1 MDTAIAESP
10 RLSKSFSAF
19 KLEHGLLSNM
29 REDKFPTTLWAWCN
43 DCLATDE
50 GATHFGYVHEGT
62 CVISSASGQFN
73 LGRGMVFSMPGKGT
87 VLGHGRGIAVSRH
100 GYRGF
105 FQIGGP
111 IEERGRL
118 KYIDGC
124 TDSLLIPPVMYGD
137 PCLNLLCFPPG
148 INQTPHT
155 HPSMRVGI
163 VASGAGICSTPTGNI
178 PLVPGQVFVIH
189 AEGLHSFATPDRAM
203 RVIAYHPDSDF
214 GPTHENHPMI
224 NRTIV
229 EGKSASAIKEI
240 RTR

>member
-1 MDTAIAESP
+1 V
-10 RLSKSFSAF
+10 RKSFSGF
-19 KLEHGLLSNM
+19 KLEHGLLSDL
-29 REDKFPTTLWAWCN
+29 RGDQFPTTLSAWSD
-43 DCLATDE
+43 DCLVMAE
-50 GATHFGYVHEGT
+50 GATHFAYVHEGT
-62 CVISSASGQFN
+62 CSLSSASGQFT
-73 LGRGMVFSMPGKGT
+73 LGPGMVFCVPGKGM
-87 VLGHGRGIAVSRH
+87 VSGHGKGIVVSRH

-124 TDSLLIPPVMYGD
+124 TDSLLIPPVMLGD
-137 PCLNLLCFPPG
+137 PCFNLLHFPPG
-148 INQTPHT
+148 INQTQHT

-163 VASGAGICSTPTGNI
+163 VASGVGLCITPTETI
-178 PLVPGQVFVIH
+178 PLVPGQAFVIH
-189 AEGLHSFATPDRAM
+189 AWGLHSFATADTAM

-214 GPTHENHPMI
+214 GPTDEDHPMI

-229 EGKSASAIKEI
+229 GGRSASIIDEI